1 MPINAGAVGIQPVA
15 PQRQTGAPESIQR
28 RDGGASSGF
37 QMQTN
42 VALKTAIEDLAAT
55 LSKISSQEKYG
66 VDKLPTD
73 IGQLV
78 RNILRQSLSMNETL
92 MQGIGSTI
100 ESQRFS
106 TDQLSILARMLSQI
120 GALAEKGFSMELS
133 DETKTLLT
141 QFKNLI
147 VSENGGS
154 ALEPVLMTKSA
165 FELVDSKN
173 AEDLPRALYEIL
185 AQLSQS
191 PSMPITQPNQSEG
204 MQFLKQLVQYF
215 MPRPS
220 AEESSNR
227 GQMQQPA
234 QMQQQTRRPTATQQ
248 LLNSMYRQ
256 FDDPYAQLDKQQLQ
270 SRQTPDLQSFSR
282 TPDTQNQGQPQQSQ
296 QVASKSDGFS
306 PVQVANSQNSPVQN
320 QPQPQ
325 QMASNQQS
333 QQAAPKSDTFSP
345 VQGANS
351 QNQPIQNQQQ
361 SPQMASNQQSQQAAP
376 KSDTFS
382 PVQVENNQN
391 SPVQNQPQSPQMAS
405 NQQSQQAAPK
415 SDAFSPVQGA
425 NSQNSPV
432 QNQSQSPQMASNQ
445 QSHQA
450 APKSDTFS
458 PVQGA
463 NSQNSPVQNQSQTQ
477 QMASNQQSQ
486 QAAPKSD
493 TFSPVQGANSQNSP
507 VQNQSQQPQMASNQ
521 QSRQAAPKSDAFSPV
536 QGANSQNSPV
546 QNQSQQPQMAS
557 NQQSQQAAP
566 KSDTFSPV
574 QGANSQNQPVQN
586 QSQTQQMASNQQSQQ
601 VAQNSNDFS
610 RVGVENSQKPQTAP
624 NQQTHSKTVED
635 GGFSIERERKTQQP
649 FDEDFLSKQQELKE
663 QMLFAK
669 TLMLRQPIQNTPQ
682 TMDALK
688 NLAQFLMRSPSSE
701 SMTPREST
709 MLQNFVNNSQ
719 TMFSREEARHLQ
731 NLLRLCQQNVPTV
744 VQQAAVQQKLPDLPR
759 LWAFM
764 QLCDMA
770 GVNSNMTAR
779 AFKKAGR
786 EVSDFANTIRQAM
799 GGDNSSV
806 QNQRSFQMMLP
817 LYMGENETSYPTYLS
832 VYDENTT
839 DKETGIEKKETWLRI
854 CVLTDNIGAAEL
866 IFRVY
871 EKNQLDMRFYFSQGE
886 VAEDFKDYIS
896 NLRLAV
902 REQTN
907 FQIGEIRLGSIGE
920 RMMLAQ

>member
-234 QMQQQTRRPTATQQ
+234 QMQQQ
-248 LLNSMYRQ
+248 SMYRQ

-296 QVASKSDGFS
+296 QVA
-306 PVQVANSQNSPVQN
+306 
-320 QPQPQ
+320 
-325 QMASNQQS
+325 
-333 QQAAPKSDTFSP
+333 PKSDAFSP
-345 VQGANS
+345 VQGTNS
-351 QNQPIQNQQQ
+351 
-361 SPQMASNQQSQQAAP
+361 
-376 KSDTFS
+376 
-382 PVQVENNQN
+382 QN

-415 SDAFSPVQGA
+415 SDAFSPVQ
-425 NSQNSPV
+425 V
-432 QNQSQSPQMASNQ
+432 
-445 QSHQA
+445 
-450 APKSDTFS
+450 
-458 PVQGA
+458 A

-507 VQNQSQQPQMASNQ
+507 VQNQSQSPQMASNQ
-521 QSRQAAPKSDAFSPV
+521 QSQQAAPKSDTFSPV
-536 QGANSQNSPV
+536 QVANSQNSPV

-557 NQQSQQAAP
+557 NQQSQQTAP

-586 QSQTQQMASNQQSQQ
+586 QSQSPQMASNQQSQQ